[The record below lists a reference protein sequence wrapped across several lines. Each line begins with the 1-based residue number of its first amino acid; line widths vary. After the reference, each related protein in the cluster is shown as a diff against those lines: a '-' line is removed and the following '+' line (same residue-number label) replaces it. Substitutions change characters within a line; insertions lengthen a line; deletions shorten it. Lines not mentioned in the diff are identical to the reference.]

1 MLHDQS
7 QPKILEK
14 LINNKLYSP
23 TILLP
28 KMKEKWFLY
37 HNKSPIKSHIHLN
50 ESVIFNNSKR
60 QRFSLRQGKTDN
72 KNGKL
77 VLQYCSKTSWVAT
90 LRVFNTNH
98 EQPRIKPTSFPGSL
112 SYPYG
117 RVGENPGN
125 EVGIKPV
132 SPTNR
137 VVTDCEKL
145 LQTVES
151 SSIFFYNKI
160 SNVARFTGPRQTCFA
175 AGYVN
180 TVYGVTSV

>member
-1 MLHDQS
+1 
-7 QPKILEK
+7 
-14 LINNKLYSP
+14 
-23 TILLP
+23 
-28 KMKEKWFLY
+28 MKEKWFLY

-50 ESVIFNNSKR
+50 ESVIFNNTKR
-60 QRFSLRQGKTDN
+60 QRFSLRQGKTDD
-72 KNGKL
+72 KNGKR

-151 SSIFFYNKI
+151 SSIFFLQQNLKRCALYRPKANLFCSRLRKYRVWRDFRVI
-160 SNVARFTGPRQTCFA
+160 SSNQKSVFTQLATTWFWFISRQ
-175 AGYVN
+175 V
-180 TVYGVTSV
+180 